1 MRGQQALEYLV
12 TYGWAFVIVIITI
25 GAFAYFGILNP
36 QQYIPERCDFGVQ
49 LQCADFILLA
59 DEEDSHPGQV
69 HLKFFNGYGVDIEI
83 VNLSTPSGG
92 GTALN
97 GTGDLE
103 TSPWNGGITVE
114 DGTISGTVVLDLQ
127 NPDFQD
133 PDYFLADG
141 DKTLVPIAV
150 TFKQAGNPDAPGHQV
165 IGEVFASA
173 QDAEIS

>member
-36 QQYIPERCDFGVQ
+36 QQYIPERCEFGVQ

-59 DEEDSHPGQV
+59 DEADSHPGQV

-83 VNLSTPSGG
+83 ISLSTPSGE
-92 GTALN
+92 GTPLQGEA
-97 GTGDLE
+97 DLE
-103 TSPWNGGITVE
+103 TSDWPNSVRINNSEVS
-114 DGTISGTVVLDLQ
+114 DTVVLNLQ
-127 NPDFQD
+127 GT
-133 PDYFLADG
+133 DYALADG
-141 DKTLVPIAV
+141 DKTLVPIVV
-150 TFKQAGNPDAPGHQV
+150 TFRQVGGIQEHQV

-173 QDAEIS
+173 QDATIS

>member
-36 QQYIPERCDFGVQ
+36 QQYIPERCEFGVQ

-59 DEEDSHPGQV
+59 DEADSHPGQV

-83 VNLSTPSGG
+83 IDLSTPSGE
-92 GTALN
+92 GTPLQ
-97 GTGDLE
+97 
-103 TSPWNGGITVE
+103 GIENLATAVWPNSMRVNNSE
-114 DGTISGTVVLDLQ
+114 VSDTVVLNLQ
-127 NPDFQD
+127 GT
-133 PDYFLADG
+133 DYALADG
-141 DKTLVPIAV
+141 DKTLVPIVV
-150 TFKQAGNPDAPGHQV
+150 TFRQVGGTQEHQV

-173 QDAEIS
+173 QDATIS

>member
-49 LQCADFILLA
+49 LQCADFIMLA
-59 DEEDSHPGQV
+59 DDDSSHPGQV
-69 HLKFFNGYGVDIEI
+69 HLKFFNGYGVDIVI
-83 VNLSTPSGG
+83 TDLRTPDGG
-92 GTALN
+92 GFPLRGSEDL
-97 GTGDLE
+97 GTSSWDEGRRL
-103 TSPWNGGITVE
+103 IVL
-114 DGTISGTVVLDLQ
+114 DGEVSSTVVLDLQ
-127 NPDFQD
+127 DS
-133 PDYFLADG
+133 DYALADG

-150 TFKQAGNPDAPGHQV
+150 TFQQVGGSQTHQV

-173 QDAEIS
+173 QEHGIDS

>member
-59 DEEDSHPGQV
+59 DEADSHPGQV
-69 HLKFFNGYGVDIEI
+69 HLKFFNGYGTDINI
-83 VNLSTPSGG
+83 VNLTTPSGE
-92 GTALN
+92 GTALQGEEN
-97 GTGDLE
+97 LGT
-103 TSPWNGGITVE
+103 TPWGGGITVA
-114 DGTISGTVVLDLQ
+114 DGKVSDTIVLDLQ
-127 NPDFQD
+127 NT
-133 PDYFLADG
+133 DYALADG
-141 DKTLVPIAV
+141 DKTLIPVVVI
-150 TFKQAGNPDAPGHQV
+150 FKQAGSPSAPEHQV

-173 QDAEIS
+173 QEAPIEGS